1 MIHKKYID
9 NTWRFVRFFAGFF
22 CTFARLLFKTTIFAE
37 KLNKL
42 KKESNKT
49 SRVPHKKQKQ

>member
-22 CTFARLLFKTTIFAE
+22 VPLHVFYLRQLFLQK
-37 KLNKL
+37 
-42 KKESNKT
+42 NKT
-49 SRVPHKKQKQ
+49 S